1 MKHAEGTRMYKADDG
16 KMIVRVADGKV
27 VGDDLWLGVNDNI
40 ANYREDA
47 FTEEQRAQFF
57 KGIGME
63 DLKKK
68 ASKKR
73 NSKERRA

>member
-47 FTEEQRAQFF
+47 FTEE
-57 KGIGME
+57 
-63 DLKKK
+63 
-68 ASKKR
+68 
-73 NSKERRA
+73 